1 MKEGNVQQG
10 VSAIIGI
17 LENAVTGHIVST
29 PMPASTVEELTQLRT
44 AISHRKEPNNN
55 SAGGLS

>member
-1 MKEGNVQQG
+1 MKEGKVQQG

-17 LENAVTGHIVST
+17 LEEAVIGHIAST
-29 PMPASTVEELTQLRT
+29 PTPASTEEELTKLRT
-44 AISHRKEPNNN
+44 ATFHQKEPNNN